1 MNKTIQIILLAL
13 SIIGIKSEFSLCE
26 EFKFSSTPSD
36 DNCMYLSTSTDRTH
50 CCLFQAANET
60 GRCME
65 ITDDE
70 YENIK
75 RFKTFMKNTYD
86 KVKIKCSS
94 EYLSF
99 TVLAL
104 IALLI

>member
-1 MNKTIQIILLAL
+1 
-13 SIIGIKSEFSLCE
+13 
-26 EFKFSSTPSD
+26 
-36 DNCMYLSTSTDRTH
+36 MYLTTSMDRTH
-50 CCLFQAANET
+50 WCLFQAINET

-75 RFKTFMKNTYD
+75 RFKQFMKNDYE
-86 KVKIKCSS
+86 KVKINCSS

-99 TVLAL
+99 TVLTL
-104 IALLI
+104 IVSLI

>member
-1 MNKTIQIILLAL
+1 
-13 SIIGIKSEFSLCE
+13 
-26 EFKFSSTPSD
+26 
-36 DNCMYLSTSTDRTH
+36 
-50 CCLFQAANET
+50 
-60 GRCME
+60 ME

-75 RFKTFMKNTYD
+75 RFKQFMKNDYE
-86 KVKIKCSS
+86 KVKINCSS

-99 TVLAL
+99 TVLTL